1 MIGARM
7 VGPRVYTTEEAQ
19 TLVAA
24 FESAFRR
31 LDELREQVKAA
42 KIKLTALEMIWGSSL
57 LKQDC
62 PDHREGVDLV
72 RQLKELQEAVQAVIA
87 DLGRRSA
94 TVKDIELGLVDV
106 LGVREGVLV
115 NLCWKRGE
123 TAITT
128 WHHVDDGYSGRQP
141 L

>member
-1 MIGARM
+1 MA
-7 VGPRVYTTEEAQ
+7 GPRVYTVEEANE
-19 TLVAA
+19 LLPA

-31 LDELREQVKAA
+31 LDELREQVKSA

-57 LKQDC
+57 LKTTC

-72 RQLKELQEAVQAVIA
+72 RQLKDLQEGVQAVIA

-94 TVKDIELGLVDV
+94 TVKDVELGLIDV
-106 LGVREGVLV
+106 LHVREGLLV

-123 TAITT
+123 EAITT
-128 WHHVDDGYSGRQP
+128 WHHVDEGYSGRQP